1 LRDNLRQCS
10 NFSTD
15 ATTKTRIGG
24 REKVVRVLTENR
36 LTDERLE
43 QLLEVGRAIVSELDP
58 ETVFRRVLDA
68 ARDLTGA
75 RYAALGVLNADK
87 SGLERF
93 VHSGIDEDTR
103 REIGPLPRGRG
114 VLGELIRDPRPL
126 RLSDVSAHPR
136 SYGFPPAHPEMRT
149 FLGTPVLVR
158 GEAWGNLYLT
168 EKGGGGEFDET
179 DEQVVVVLA
188 AWSGVAIENARLYMG
203 LDHRAEELQKALR
216 GLEAASD
223 VARTVSK
230 GIAFDELVELIV
242 KRGRGVV
249 GARLSMVLLSDGSEL
264 EVVAAAG
271 EDPESIV
278 GRRVPDEDTWLNDLQ
293 AKIPDLRGLPVL
305 VSPLELRGRPRGL
318 LVAVGASD
326 REFDANDEQ
335 VFESFAASGSTTMVT
350 VQAVE
355 AEKLQLSMEAS
366 ERERHRWAREL
377 HDETLQELGAMKVLL
392 ETSSG
397 KEKSELAAEARQI
410 AIDHVDR
417 SIRNL
422 QGLITELRPAALDDL
437 GVGAAI
443 EALARQS
450 GQRAGVDIDV
460 DVDLAPE
467 RDDQPSRLS
476 PDLEATIYRLVQE
489 ATNNAIKH
497 ADPGRISVTVSR
509 NEASVEVIVAD
520 DGRGFDPATTER
532 SFGLVGMEERVTLP
546 GGKLEIESAPGR
558 GTEVRA
564 ELPIAP
570 PRHTDGIGDSRVSD
584 SSRAQRTY

>member
-1 LRDNLRQCS
+1 LNQNS
-10 NFSTD
+10 
-15 ATTKTRIGG
+15 
-24 REKVVRVLTENR
+24 

-58 ETVFRRVLDA
+58 ETVLRRVLDA

-75 RYAALGVLNADK
+75 RYAALGILNEDK

-93 VHSGIDEDTR
+93 LHSGIDEQIR

-126 RLSDVSAHPR
+126 RLPDVGAHPR
-136 SYGFPPAHPEMRT
+136 SYGFPPGHPEMRT
-149 FLGTPVLVR
+149 FLGTPLLVR

-168 EKGGGGEFDET
+168 EKAGGAEFDET
-179 DEQVVVVLA
+179 DEQLVVVLA
-188 AWSGVAIENARLYMG
+188 AWSGVAIENARLYKG
-203 LDHRAEELQKALR
+203 LDRRAGELQKALR

-223 VARTVSK
+223 VARTVSS
-230 GIAFDELVELIV
+230 GIELDELLELIV

-249 GARLSMVLLSDGSEL
+249 GASRSMVLFSDGSEL
-264 EVVAAAG
+264 ELVAAAG
-271 EDPESIV
+271 ERPESLI
-278 GRRVPDEDTWLNDLQ
+278 GRRVRDAETWLNDLQ
-293 AKIPDLRGLPVL
+293 AQVPDLRGLEAL
-305 VSPLELRGRPRGL
+305 VSPLELRARPRGL
-318 LVAVGASD
+318 LVALGP
-326 REFDANDEQ
+326 REGEFDADDER
-335 VFESFAASGSTTMVT
+335 VFSSFAASAASTIVT

-355 AEKLQLSMEAS
+355 AEKLQLSIEAS

-377 HDETLQELGAMKVLL
+377 HDETLQELGALRMLL
-392 ETSSG
+392 ELSRG
-397 KEKSELAAEARQI
+397 KEASELSAEARRL
-410 AIDHVDR
+410 AIEHVDR
-417 SIRNL
+417 GIRNL

-450 GQRAGVDIDV
+450 GQRAGVEIDV

-476 PDLEATIYRLVQE
+476 PELEATIYRLVQE

-509 NEASVEVIVAD
+509 HEASVEVIVAD
-520 DGRGFDPATTER
+520 DGRGFDPAATER

-558 GTEVRA
+558 GTEVLA

-570 PRHTDGIGDSRVSD
+570 PRHGDGIGDSRVSD
-584 SSRAQRTY
+584 SSRARRTY

>member
-1 LRDNLRQCS
+1 MTDNS
-10 NFSTD
+10 
-15 ATTKTRIGG
+15 
-24 REKVVRVLTENR
+24 

-58 ETVFRRVLDA
+58 EAVFRRVLDA

-75 RYAALGVLNADK
+75 KYAALGVLNEEK

-93 VHSGIDEDTR
+93 VNSGIDEETR

-126 RLSDVSAHPR
+126 RLADVSAHPR

-168 EKGGGGEFDET
+168 EKEGGGEFDET
-179 DEQVVVVLA
+179 DEQLVVVLA
-188 AWSGVAIENARLYMG
+188 AWSGVAIENARLYAG
-203 LDHRAEELQKALR
+203 LDRRAEDLQKALR
-216 GLEAASD
+216 GLEAAAD

-230 GIAFDELVELIV
+230 GIVLDELLDLVV

-249 GARLSMVLLSDGSEL
+249 GARHSMVLLSDGSEL

-271 EDPESIV
+271 ESPEAIV
-278 GRRVPDEDTWLNDLQ
+278 GRRVPDRDTWLNDLQ
-293 AKIPDLRGLPVL
+293 AELPDLRGLPVL
-305 VSPLELRGRPRGL
+305 VSALGLHGRPRRL
-318 LVAVGASD
+318 LVAFGAPD
-326 REFDANDEQ
+326 DEFDANDES
-335 VFESFAASGSTTMVT
+335 VFESFGASAATTIVT

-377 HDETLQELGAMKVLL
+377 HDETLQELGALKVLL
-392 ETSSG
+392 ESSRDR
-397 KEKSELAAEARQI
+397 EPSELSAESRRI
-410 AIDHVDR
+410 AIEHVDR
-417 SIRNL
+417 GIRNL
-422 QGLITELRPAALDDL
+422 QGLITELRPVALDDL
-437 GVGAAI
+437 GVGAAL
-443 EALARQS
+443 EALARQAAD
-450 GQRAGVDIDV
+450 RFDIEIDV
-460 DVDLAPE
+460 DVDLAYE
-467 RDDQPSRLS
+467 REGGPRL
-476 PDLEATIYRLVQE
+476 PAELEATIYRLVQE

-497 ADPGRISVTVSR
+497 ADPTRISVTVSR

-520 DGRGFDPATTER
+520 DGRGFDPAATAR

-564 ELPIAP
+564 ELPITQ
-570 PRHTDGIGDSRVSD
+570 PRQVGGIGDTPVSD

>member
-1 LRDNLRQCS
+1 M
-10 NFSTD
+10 
-15 ATTKTRIGG
+15 
-24 REKVVRVLTENR
+24 TENR

-58 ETVFRRVLDA
+58 EAVFRRVLDA

-75 RYAALGVLNADK
+75 KYAALGVLNEDK

-93 VHSGIDEDTR
+93 VNSGIDEETR

-114 VLGELIRDPRPL
+114 VLGELIRKPRPL
-126 RLSDVSAHPR
+126 RLADVSAHPR

-168 EKGGGGEFDET
+168 EKEGGGEFDET
-179 DEQVVVVLA
+179 DEQLVVVLA
-188 AWSGVAIENARLYMG
+188 AWSGVAIENARLYAG
-203 LDHRAEELQKALR
+203 LDRRAEDLQKALR
-216 GLEAASD
+216 GLEAAAD

-230 GIAFDELVELIV
+230 GIVLDELLDLVV
-242 KRGRGVV
+242 KRGRAVV
-249 GARLSMVLLSDGSEL
+249 GARHSMVLLSDGSEL

-271 EDPESIV
+271 ESPEAIV
-278 GRRVPDEDTWLNDLQ
+278 GRRVPDRDTWLNDLQ
-293 AKIPDLRGLPVL
+293 AELPDLRGLPVL
-305 VSPLELRGRPRGL
+305 VSALGLHGRPRGL
-318 LVAVGASD
+318 LVAFGAPD
-326 REFDANDEQ
+326 DEFDANDES
-335 VFESFAASGSTTMVT
+335 VFESFGASAATTIVT

-377 HDETLQELGAMKVLL
+377 HDETLQELGALKVLL
-392 ETSSG
+392 ESSVDR
-397 KEKSELAAEARQI
+397 EPSELSAESRRI
-410 AIDHVDR
+410 AIEHVDR
-417 SIRNL
+417 GIRNL

-437 GVGAAI
+437 GVGAAL
-443 EALARQS
+443 EALARQAAD
-450 GQRAGVDIDV
+450 RFDVDIA
-460 DVDLAPE
+460 VDLDLAHRGEGGPP
-467 RDDQPSRLS
+467 QPAAR
-476 PDLEATIYRLVQE
+476 EATINKHVQE

-520 DGRGFDPATTER
+520 DGRGFDPAATER

-564 ELPIAP
+564 ELPITQ
-570 PRHTDGIGDSRVSD
+570 PRQGGGIGDTPVSD

>member
-1 LRDNLRQCS
+1 
-10 NFSTD
+10 
-15 ATTKTRIGG
+15 
-24 REKVVRVLTENR
+24 LTENR

-58 ETVFRRVLDA
+58 EAVFRRVLDA

-75 RYAALGVLNADK
+75 KYAALGVLNEDK

-93 VHSGIDEDTR
+93 VNSGIDEETR

-114 VLGELIRDPRPL
+114 VLGELIRKPRPL
-126 RLSDVSAHPR
+126 RLADVSAHPR

-168 EKGGGGEFDET
+168 EKEGGGEFDET
-179 DEQVVVVLA
+179 DEQLVVVLA
-188 AWSGVAIENARLYMG
+188 AWSGVAIENARLYAG
-203 LDHRAEELQKALR
+203 LDRRAEDLQKALR
-216 GLEAASD
+216 GLEAAAD

-230 GIAFDELVELIV
+230 GIVLDELLDLVV
-242 KRGRGVV
+242 KRGRAVV
-249 GARLSMVLLSDGSEL
+249 GARHSMVLLSDGSEL

-271 EDPESIV
+271 ESPEAIV
-278 GRRVPDEDTWLNDLQ
+278 GRRVPDRDTWLNDLQ
-293 AKIPDLRGLPVL
+293 AELPELRGLPVL
-305 VSPLELRGRPRGL
+305 VSALGLHGRPRGL
-318 LVAVGASD
+318 LVAFGAPD
-326 REFDANDEQ
+326 DEFDANDES
-335 VFESFAASGSTTMVT
+335 VFESFGASAATTIVT

-377 HDETLQELGAMKVLL
+377 HDETLQELGALKVLL
-392 ETSSG
+392 ESSVDR
-397 KEKSELAAEARQI
+397 EPSELSAESRRI
-410 AIDHVDR
+410 AIEHVDR
-417 SIRNL
+417 GIRNL

-437 GVGAAI
+437 GVGAAL
-443 EALARQS
+443 EALARQAAD
-450 GQRAGVDIDV
+450 RFDIEIDV
-460 DVDLAPE
+460 DVDLAYE
-467 RDDQPSRLS
+467 REGGPRL
-476 PDLEATIYRLVQE
+476 PAELEATIYRLVQE

-497 ADPGRISVTVSR
+497 ADPTRISVTVSR

-520 DGRGFDPATTER
+520 DGRGFDPAATER

-564 ELPIAP
+564 ELPITQ
-570 PRHTDGIGDSRVSD
+570 PRQVGGIGDTPVSD